1 MAERVRIADLDA
13 DWQELAAAAAGA
25 RADAYVPYSGFG
37 VGAAVRTVDGRI
49 YTGANIENAAYG
61 LTVCAERVAIW
72 KAVSEGHRRL
82 AALALVTETGSSPCG
97 SCRQVMAEFAR
108 ELPVLIADTDGHA
121 WLTSLAELLPLAFTA
136 QDLDEAT

>member
-1 MAERVRIADLDA
+1 MPR
-13 DWQELAAAAAGA
+13 
-25 RADAYVPYSGFG
+25 
-37 VGAAVRTVDGRI
+37 RTVDGRI